1 MRTGLRLRIAG
12 ALLLALGVLSARAE
26 AAPPPPQ
33 VGSGRAVV
41 ELVLE
46 VEPPDRIIGT
56 ALERHLRA
64 ELGARDI
71 DVAVVPSTAPTAP
84 SSGPRPIARITL
96 HVEHQASGAFLATI
110 RVGDLIMDKRVE
122 RTIDLGRIPANGRA
136 LAVAASTDELLRAS
150 WMELTIADAPA
161 PVLTPPPPV
170 LRAIATPAPPA
181 RVRPPFVEIGL
192 VGTAV
197 DYFGHRVGFGGAAWV
212 GAWCLSRL
220 LVELRFG
227 ADFGLPRASLHGSAR
242 ADTLG
247 PGLGLA
253 FAFLPPESP
262 FGVRLEANVD
272 AVRVH
277 VVGSASGSAT
287 ASDGSRWTGLAGTT
301 VRGWA
306 RTGPIA
312 WTLGVGAVAALHSVA
327 ATDDGAVVTAIQGVG
342 GKIDAGIFFDIR

>member
-1 MRTGLRLRIAG
+1 MRTGLRLRLTG
-12 ALLLALGVLSARAE
+12 ALLLALGALAAPAE

-33 VGSGRAVV
+33 AGSGRAVV

-71 DVAVVPSTAPTAP
+71 DVVVVPSATPAAP
-84 SSGPRPIARITL
+84 STGPRPIARITL

-161 PVLTPPPPV
+161 PVLAPPPPV
-170 LRAIATPAPPA
+170 LRAILAPAPPA
-181 RVRPPFVEIGL
+181 RARPPFIEIGL
-192 VGTAV
+192 AGTAV
-197 DYFGHRVGFGGAAWV
+197 DFFGHRVGFGGAAWV

-220 LVELRFG
+220 LVELRFA

-253 FAFLPPESP
+253 FAFLPPEAP
-262 FGVRLEANVD
+262 LGVRLEANADV
-272 AVRVH
+272 VRVH
-277 VVGSASGSAT
+277 LIGSASGSAT
-287 ASDGSRWTGLAGTT
+287 ASDGARWTGLAGGT

-327 ATDDGAVVTAIQGVG
+327 ATDDGAAVTAIQGVG
-342 GKIDAGIFFDIR
+342 GKIDAGLSFDLR